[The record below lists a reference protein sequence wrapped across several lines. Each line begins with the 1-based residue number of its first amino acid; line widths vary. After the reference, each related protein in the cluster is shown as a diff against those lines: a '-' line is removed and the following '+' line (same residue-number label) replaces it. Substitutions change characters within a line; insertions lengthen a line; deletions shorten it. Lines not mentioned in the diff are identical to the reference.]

1 MKDTQVK
8 FGRLEF
14 ISYLRVFG
22 MVCIL
27 LCHYVQEIPNGLVQS
42 TAQVFNIGVFLFFII
57 SGFCFGIQGEI
68 KSAGK
73 WYLKRLKRIYIPY
86 EIFLLMYFALFLI
99 LGKRIFWRDWGM
111 YALGMQGDYFRIPGI
126 EQTWFITPL
135 IVCYLLT
142 PLISLS
148 VPKLKTASKSVKLI
162 IAAAFAAAYIA
173 VCFVPNNNFYVITSP
188 IVFYIAAYLW
198 GRNYKKIRPEKK
210 TAIISFFVVF
220 AAFAVRF
227 AASFLLSDTLLY
239 RRLISGASYYIAAFG
254 IFIIFEYLF
263 FNAGKNKFISAVE
276 SISFEVYLTHYLF
289 LRGACLFTYL
299 TPYWAVNLLLAA
311 AAAFISAIA
320 VHLISI
326 FIQKKIIK

>member
-1 MKDTQVK
+1 MDGTQAK
-8 FGRLEF
+8 SGRLEF
-14 ISYLRVFG
+14 ISYLRVFS

-27 LCHYVQEIPNGLVQS
+27 LCHYVQEVPNGLVQQI
-42 TAQVFNIGVFLFFII
+42 AQIFNIGVSLFFII

-73 WYLKRLKRIYIPY
+73 WYLKRLKRVYIPY
-86 EIFLLMYFALFLI
+86 EIFLLMYFAFFLI

-111 YALGMQGDYFRIPGI
+111 YVLGLQGDYFRIPGI

-148 VPKLKTASKSVKLI
+148 VPKLKDLAKSVKII
-162 IAAAFAAAYIA
+162 IALVLVAAYIA
-173 VCFVPNNNFYVITSP
+173 VCFVPYNNFYIITSP
-188 IVFYIAAYLW
+188 IAFYIVAYVW

-210 TAIISFFVVF
+210 TAIISFFIAF

-239 RRLISGASYYIAAFG
+239 RRLISGASYYIVAFG
-254 IFIIFEYLF
+254 IFIVFEYLF
-263 FNAGKNKFISAVE
+263 FNAKKNKFISAVD

-289 LRGACLFTYL
+289 LRGAYLFTRI

-320 VHLISI
+320 VHLIST